1 MKVIISISV
10 DFVECG
16 GDYDEVQEN
25 MNSLGEEQIFTKL
38 SLEDC
43 KTKCDND
50 HYCNYF
56 SHNISTSICK
66 TMHEMKNSSDHKLMD
81 DEDDDFLLCKKS
93 KKFITFMI

>member
-66 TMHEMKNSSDHKLMD
+66 TMNEMKNSSDNELMD

-93 KKFITFMI
+93 KKFIMFMI